1 MKKVLYFLAAAVFAV
16 AMAACTKPAT
26 GGNDNTPGGETAA
39 SPKADFDYAV
49 DGLKVTFTNKSTNAT
64 AYKWDFGD
72 DETSKETSPEH
83 TYAAGGSYSVKLTAA
98 NADGD
103 VSSKEVRID
112 VAGAPKAYFTFE
124 AQKARAGKF
133 GLTVKFDATSS
144 QNATNITWDFGDGNT
159 TEPGTDFK
167 PTHVY
172 ANYGKYT
179 VKAVVVNSATVMDT
193 YQAEVDVIAYNEHI
207 QGGSMEEDDAKYWT
221 VVTDFAFPEGN
232 YDAPD
237 ENTPG
242 WLHQF
247 GYSEDRPKGGNGGC
261 LRFVNNQVHDQAN
274 NFKFY
279 QAIEVE
285 EGDYLEISAQMKW
298 GEKTNDCGLLWFGIA
313 EAEGDVGKD
322 GTSVVEMFNYWNPDW
337 DNIGGNS
344 ILPIDGGFE
353 ANADYIADNAAREI
367 GYSNAGEPVAHYWAQ
382 KSGTVYFYV
391 DYRSVWGTCFGPNV
405 VILFDE
411 LSVKIVPAPEEE

>member
-1 MKKVLYFLAAAVFAV
+1 MKKVLYFFAAAVLAV
-16 AMAACTKPAT
+16 AMAACSKPAA
-26 GGNDNTPGGETAA
+26 GGGDTPGGDAPAPT
-39 SPKADFDYAV
+39 ADFEYTV
-49 DGLKVTFTNKSTNAT
+49 DGLKVTFTNKSQNAT
-64 AYKWDFGD
+64 ASKWDFGD
-72 DETSKETSPEH
+72 DETSKEASPVH
-83 TYAAGGSYSVKLTAA
+83 TYAAPGTYTVKLTVA
-98 NADGD
+98 NADGATA
-103 VSSKEVRID
+103 SKEAQVTTA
-112 VAGAPKAYFTFE
+112 AGAPKAYFTFE
-124 AQKARAGKF
+124 AQKDRAGEF
-133 GLTVKFDATSS
+133 GRVINFDATASENASS
-144 QNATNITWDFGDGNT
+144 ISWDFGDGGEGS
-159 TEPGTDFK
+159 TEFK
-167 PTHVY
+167 PKHLFPD
-172 ANYGKYT
+172 YGKYT
-179 VKAVVVNSATVMDT
+179 VKATVKNSDGADNT
-193 YQAEVDVIAYNEHI
+193 YQAEVDVVAYNELLK
-207 QGGSMEEDDAKYWT
+207 GGSMEEDDAQYWT

-247 GYSEDRPKGGNGGC
+247 GFSEDKPKGGNGGC

-337 DNIGGNS
+337 DNIGANS